1 MLWDHDTRGRLAG
14 ARRAAARH
22 VKPAGHDGDTTQN
35 AVTHSVP
42 APITHL
48 GIRAAITEELSRA
61 RAGRRVRR
69 PGTGHRCH
77 RDRAAGGP
85 RIRAQ
90 DFFFS
95 FLGHFLSRAK
105 LENCFPDEP
114 RRRFFCQFAFPDA
127 VGDDS
132 GGVAGNRSISP
143 FVLCRPVSPFP
154 SFCPTPAAG
163 QQECQLFAAAF
174 RFLTSPAVFLK
185 GPGQLMQ
192 LSILLRPPSQIMLA
206 GYGSGDTKR

>member
-1 MLWDHDTRGRLAG
+1 VFGGLGR
-14 ARRAAARH
+14 
-22 VKPAGHDGDTTQN
+22 DI
-35 AVTHSVP
+35 AVTEIALPGV
-42 APITHL
+42 L
-48 GIRAAITEELSRA
+48 GFA
-61 RAGRRVRR
+61 RK
-69 PGTGHRCH
+69 
-77 RDRAAGGP
+77 
-85 RIRAQ
+85 I
-90 DFFFS
+90 FFS

-206 GYGSGDTKR
+206 GYGSGDTKRWTFLEIRTDWRWNLLAE